1 MIFLKGEFSE
11 MLIISSIE
19 EYLDCLQVGPGM
31 SKPTTYMVVGG
42 SCGMSIF
49 ISLSKH

>member
-1 MIFLKGEFSE
+1 

-31 SKPTTYMVVGG
+31 SKPTTHMVVEVLVG
-42 SCGMSIF
+42 
-49 ISLSKH
+49 